1 MEDFVSFEISRKLKE
16 EGFVFRPYEFY
27 SPYLN
32 DTTAQIAVPAPR
44 IDQVKKWLRSKGYH
58 VYAELCYKSTKTQ
71 GTETINNR
79 WYSFCVSNIRTCECY
94 GDDRE
99 FETCEEA
106 EEAAI
111 KYVLD
116 NVL

>member
-1 MEDFVSFEISRKLKE
+1 MEVSFELAKRLKE
-16 EGFVFRPYEFY
+16 EGFVFKPYEFY

-58 VYAELCYKSTKTQ
+58 VYAELCYHSILS
-71 GTETINNR
+71 GGVETVNRR
-79 WYSFCVSNIRTCECY
+79 WYSFCISNIRTCEHY
-94 GDDRE
+94 GDDRK
-99 FETCEEA
+99 FETCEDA